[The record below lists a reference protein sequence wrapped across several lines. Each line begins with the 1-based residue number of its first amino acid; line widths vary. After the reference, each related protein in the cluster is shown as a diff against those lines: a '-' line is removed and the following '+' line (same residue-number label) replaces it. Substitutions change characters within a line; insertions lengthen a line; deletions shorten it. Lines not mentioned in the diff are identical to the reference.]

1 MAAPLPFIYLGSAL
15 AFASVAAVHDVRER
29 RIPNRLSGL
38 GILVG
43 LLLHLLLAGVLQFV
57 WALLAGLL
65 AGAIFFLFYLAGGMG
80 AGDVKLM
87 AAIGC
92 LTGIALIKDVL
103 LATVLI
109 GAVCA
114 LLLALARGRLRE
126 TVQNVFVLIAHHQA
140 AGLAAHPELNVT
152 NQRLLRLPY
161 AVPIAIGCMA
171 VLGFEIVQ
179 GSSL

>member
-15 AFASVAAVHDVRER
+15 AFATVAAVHDVRER
-29 RIPNRLSGL
+29 RIPNRVSGL

-43 LLLHLLLAGVLQFV
+43 LFLHLVFAGIAQFA

-92 LTGIALIKDVL
+92 LTGIAFIKDVL
-103 LATVLI
+103 LATVFT
-109 GAVCA
+109 GAVFA
-114 LLLALARGRLRE
+114 LLLALTHGRLRE
-126 TVQNVFVLIAHHQA
+126 TVSNGMTLLAHHRSK
-140 AGLAAHPELNVT
+140 GFTAHPELNVT
-152 NQRLLRLPY
+152 NRKLLRLPY
-161 AVPIAIGCMA
+161 AVPIALGCMA
-171 VLGFEIVQ
+171 VLGLEIVQ
-179 GSSL
+179 DVGL